1 MSKPTAGPWWVAWGG
16 FSGKDPGRVATI
28 YATDDQELRIVAHVP
43 HDMNHAEHEPTPSDD
58 NTRLIAAAPDLLE
71 ALTAAENA
79 LAIAVSYRPV
89 TRPTDADRFDAALT
103 KARVALSKAR
113 GEP

>member
-1 MSKPTAGPWWVAWGG
+1 VKHTNGPWWVAWGG

-58 NTRLIAAAPDLLE
+58 NTLLIAAAPDLLE
-71 ALTAAENA
+71 ALQA
-79 LAIAVSYRPV
+79 LAGACRMQFLVPEEVGEAITWAN
-89 TRPTDADRFDAALT
+89 AAID
-103 KARVALSKAR
+103 KAR
-113 GEP
+113 GES